1 MTGTGTSSDPY
12 VPTTWNEFVTAIGT
26 SNAYV
31 SCPADT
37 VWDMNEIAI
46 SGIKNTISV
55 NCVEI
60 QGNNTTIKNLYCSAG
75 CLFYFG
81 YNSSVTKNCSI
92 YRLNII
98 NFEIENCLIDVG
110 NYSGVYYYQSK
121 FSGISN
127 GASKNAIFDCNKQ
140 PLHFLAINK
149 GCSFNIVA
157 QNGIAFATGYYN
169 NYCVF
174 EHAHIMFNGKN
185 LVYYKDSNAVAL
197 NNCLLEG
204 SIDTVDYLRGANS
217 VINVDC
223 QSATAYS
230 IYDVKNI
237 LVNSDKCN
245 SIGKGLVAV
254 TTNQLTDAAYLSS
267 IGFPIGVD

>member
-1 MTGTGTSSDPY
+1 M
-12 VPTTWNEFVTAIGT
+12 
-26 SNAYV
+26 
-31 SCPADT
+31 
-37 VWDMNEIAI
+37 
-46 SGIKNTISV
+46 
-55 NCVEI
+55 
-60 QGNNTTIKNLYCSAG
+60 
-75 CLFYFG
+75 FYFG
-81 YNSSVTKNCSI
+81 SNNSVTKNCSI
-92 YRLNII
+92 YKLNII
-98 NFEIENCLIDVG
+98 NFEIENCLIGVG
-110 NYSGVYYYQSK
+110 DLSGVYYYQSK

-127 GASKNAIFDCNKQ
+127 GASNNAIFDCYRQ
-140 PLHFLAINK
+140 PLHFLAINE

-169 NYCVF
+169 HCAF

-185 LVYYKDSNAVAL
+185 LVYYRNSDGVTL

-204 SIDTVDYLRGANS
+204 SIETVNYLLGANS

-223 QSATAYS
+223 QSATVYS

-245 SIGKGLVAV
+245 SIGEGLVAV
-254 TTNQLTDAAYLSS
+254 TTSQLTDAAYLSS